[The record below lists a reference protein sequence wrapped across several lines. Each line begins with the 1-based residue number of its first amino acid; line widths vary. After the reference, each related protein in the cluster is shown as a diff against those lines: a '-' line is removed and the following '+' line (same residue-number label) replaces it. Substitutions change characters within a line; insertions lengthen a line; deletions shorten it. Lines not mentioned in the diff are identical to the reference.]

1 MSGRKRLLPSQA
13 GPLWGHPL
21 YLRACRGGRG
31 SGGGFSEHLLYPKP
45 FLGSMLDK
53 SSENVGC
60 FPLERAS
67 KGFLEKV
74 AFVLGFGSRQHSADE
89 EGGVRGW
96 RLVQVERVA

>member
-1 MSGRKRLLPSQA
+1 
-13 GPLWGHPL
+13 
-21 YLRACRGGRG
+21 
-31 SGGGFSEHLLYPKP
+31 
-45 FLGSMLDK
+45 MLDK